1 MSNTDTPESLPPFAS
16 TNAPF
21 HFLIRSVP
29 LKVAGQVLHRGRS
42 WLYDAVGS
50 GLLDA
55 VKNGPNTEITV
66 ESIQRYQANMPRASI
81 KPPKPPRLEDLDK
94 LHAKQRQRAERRRAA
109 RRRPKAR
116 A

>member
-1 MSNTDTPESLPPFAS
+1 MSNTDTPESLPPFAAAS
-16 TNAPF
+16 NPF
-21 HFLIRSVP
+21 HFLVRSVP
-29 LKVAGQVLHRGRS
+29 LKAAGQVLHRGRS

-55 VKNGPNTEITV
+55 VKNGANTEITV

-94 LHAKQRQRAERRRAA
+94 LHAKQREERAKRRAA
-109 RRRPKAR
+109 RRRSRRTA
-116 A
+116 